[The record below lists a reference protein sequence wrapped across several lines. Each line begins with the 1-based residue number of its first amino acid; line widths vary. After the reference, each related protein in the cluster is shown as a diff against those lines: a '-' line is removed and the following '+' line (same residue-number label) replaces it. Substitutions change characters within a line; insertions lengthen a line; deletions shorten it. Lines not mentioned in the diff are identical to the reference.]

1 MKLLMYIDQCFI
13 EEIIQKGMEDARS
26 AVRRLRQYL
35 QGQEYLKAPPGRKL
49 EMYDSSSYDRA

>member
-1 MKLLMYIDQCFI
+1 MYVDQHFVNFIID
-13 EEIIQKGMEDARS
+13 KGLEDARS

-35 QGQEYLKAPPGRKL
+35 QGQEFLKEPAGRKL